1 MFNNDYLADIYADSS
16 KSIVS
21 INVKELTDQLELNP
35 FIKAVRISKKYPRKI
50 EVNIVEREPIAII
63 NNSTKILID
72 EDAIVMPNNHYAQK
86 ITPEIVDFTYGSAPG
101 SCLTLLFL
109 CLLLYE
115 TIETL

>member
-1 MFNNDYLADIYADSS
+1 M
-16 KSIVS
+16 
-21 INVKELTDQLELNP
+21 ELNW
-35 FIKAVRISKKYPRKI
+35 
-50 EVNIVEREPIAII
+50 AII
-63 NNSTKILID
+63 TKRIRNTAVGLLND
-72 EDAIVMPNNHYAQK
+72 QPWPNNHYAQK